1 MLERLKVFRLGSALL
16 IAALVGCSNGG
27 DDPAPAPVPV
37 PGVTYTVGGTVSG
50 LASTGLV
57 LQNNNASDLAVGAN
71 GAFTFAAPM
80 AVGAS
85 YSVTVKTQP
94 SGQTCS
100 VGNGSGTSAGAN
112 VNNVTVICSTS
123 THTVGGT
130 VSGLIRLGLVLQNN
144 NASDLTVAAD
154 GAFTSATPVAVG
166 ASYSVTVKTQPLG
179 QTCTVGNGSGTSTG
193 ANVTN
198 VTVTCSTTKHF
209 AYVLTGA
216 RVTIS
221 AFTVNAN
228 TGELT
233 ATGLYG
239 SGLGPSSMAFH
250 PTGKFAYVTNFTD
263 NSVTAYAINANTGS
277 LPAIESVSAGANTT
291 CDAFD
296 NCVSVA
302 AGPISIAV
310 EPTGKF
316 VYVANYTTNTVSAY
330 AINASTGALT
340 AIGSPVPAGGAN
352 PNFIAI
358 DPTGKFAYVANNMPN
373 GIGSVSVYAINAN
386 TGALTAIGSPVP
398 AGGPNPSSI
407 AIHPTGKFAYVANGY
422 ANNVSVY
429 AINAN
434 TGELTAIGSPV
445 PAGSDPSSIAI
456 DPAGKFAYVA
466 NLGSSN
472 VSAFAINA
480 NTGAL
485 TVVGSPVPSDMD
497 PSTIAI
503 DPTGKFAYTANT
515 SVNTISTYAINAK
528 TGELTSTGPPVPT
541 GTGYPMFSPLF
552 IAIF

>member
-1 MLERLKVFRLGSALL
+1 MLERLKVFRLGSAPL
-16 IAALVGCSNGG
+16 IAARVRWSHGG
-27 DDPAPAPVPV
+27 HDPAPAPVPV

-80 AVGAS
+80 
-85 YSVTVKTQP
+85 
-94 SGQTCS
+94 
-100 VGNGSGTSAGAN
+100 
-112 VNNVTVICSTS
+112 
-123 THTVGGT
+123 
-130 VSGLIRLGLVLQNN
+130 
-144 NASDLTVAAD
+144 
-154 GAFTSATPVAVG
+154 AVG

-398 AGGPNPSSI
+398 AG
-407 AIHPTGKFAYVANGY
+407 
-422 ANNVSVY
+422 
-429 AINAN
+429 
-434 TGELTAIGSPV
+434 
-445 PAGSDPSSIAI
+445 SDPSSIAI

-515 SVNTISTYAINAK
+515 SVNTISTYAINAN